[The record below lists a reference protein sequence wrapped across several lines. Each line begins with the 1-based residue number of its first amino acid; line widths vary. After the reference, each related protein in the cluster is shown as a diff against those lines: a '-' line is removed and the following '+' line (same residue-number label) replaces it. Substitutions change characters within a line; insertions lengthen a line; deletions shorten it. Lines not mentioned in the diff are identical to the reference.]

1 MVCGRYLL
9 VFIYFCCKNSIF
21 QIHEVWFFF
30 VRFTRF
36 AIVSFGVHVAIISR
50 ENWYC
55 FTTKSL
61 CIGNT
66 VSLKD
71 CGFIVNYDNCFLKD
85 AKKIENETKILGVTI
100 IGLYFKNET
109 SSTIR
114 TILI

>member
-1 MVCGRYLL
+1 M
-9 VFIYFCCKNSIF
+9 
-21 QIHEVWFFF
+21 
-30 VRFTRF
+30 
-36 AIVSFGVHVAIISR
+36 AIISR
-50 ENWYC
+50 EKWYC

-71 CGFIVNYDNCFLKD
+71 CGFIVNYDNFFKD
-85 AKKIENETKILGVTI
+85 AKKIENETMILGGKT

-109 SSTIR
+109 SITIK

>member
-1 MVCGRYLL
+1 M
-9 VFIYFCCKNSIF
+9 
-21 QIHEVWFFF
+21 
-30 VRFTRF
+30 
-36 AIVSFGVHVAIISR
+36 HVAIISR

-71 CGFIVNYDNCFLKD
+71 CGFFVNYDNCFLKD
-85 AKKIENETKILGVTI
+85 AKKIENETKILGVKI

>member
-1 MVCGRYLL
+1 M
-9 VFIYFCCKNSIF
+9 
-21 QIHEVWFFF
+21 
-30 VRFTRF
+30 
-36 AIVSFGVHVAIISR
+36 HVAIILR

-85 AKKIENETKILGVTI
+85 AKKIENETKILGVKI

-114 TILI
+114 TILN